1 MLAWEFLGKSTRI
14 DRNTGILSHILSAH
28 VWVGRE
34 REREAKQRKEKK
46 RKEKLGKWR
55 EGLCNKTFKA
65 EWRKKSERENT
76 KLLII

>member
-34 REREAKQRKEKK
+34 REREAKK
-46 RKEKLGKWR
+46 RKEKLGEWR
-55 EGLCNKTFKA
+55 EGLCKQNFQSGM
-65 EWRKKSERENT
+65 EEKKSERENT